1 MKLIDYKGR
10 RHSGLKVSTLP
21 VGQRGKQVE
30 ETAKMLKTSTFQTV
44 SEQLVFLLFLSLA
57 SGHDFTVK
65 ENERFL
71 TLLYICCRY
80 EAFSEELQIYKR
92 GDFLLNQQSSQ
103 RGFPSPPFPRGQ
115 EPPGCT
121 MGRLWLPPVLAPRV
135 IIKFLSQ

>member
-1 MKLIDYKGR
+1 M
-10 RHSGLKVSTLP
+10 
-21 VGQRGKQVE
+21 
-30 ETAKMLKTSTFQTV
+30 
-44 SEQLVFLLFLSLA
+44 SEQLVFLWFLSLA

-103 RGFPSPPFPRGQ
+103 RGFPSPPFPAGRSPGLRHGQ
-115 EPPGCT
+115 
-121 MGRLWLPPVLAPRV
+121 PVASSCPRPTCDY
-135 IIKFLSQ
+135 